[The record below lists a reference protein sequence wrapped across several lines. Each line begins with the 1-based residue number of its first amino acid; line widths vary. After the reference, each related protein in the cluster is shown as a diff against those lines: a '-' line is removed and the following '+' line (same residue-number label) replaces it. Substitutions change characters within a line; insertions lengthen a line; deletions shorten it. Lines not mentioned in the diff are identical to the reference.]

1 MNQKTTQELLE
12 VLIVNMKG
20 LRTEIE
26 AWRVHASS
34 GGTFILDVL
43 DSQTQVIEELKKR
56 TI

>member
-1 MNQKTTQELLE
+1 MNEKTTSELLE

-20 LRTEIE
+20 LRKEIE

-43 DSQTQVIEELKKR
+43 DSQTLVIEELKKR

>member
-1 MNQKTTQELLE
+1 MSEKTTAELLQI
-12 VLIVNMKG
+12 LIVNMKG

-43 DSQTQVIEELKKR
+43 DSQTLVIEELQKR
-56 TI
+56 L